1 MPAADIL
8 DRLLVTLAVRLHAFS
23 VCQIQEG
30 WRLSFDAFDA
40 ITIHYVLAGAGSV
53 RTGNGDWVPFAAH
66 NVIIVPARQPQ
77 TLGQADRAVGE
88 ARGEDHCTLIDDGL
102 IAFTAGD
109 GSRDTLLICGM
120 ISAPTA
126 APLGCSTICATLSS
140 RTCRQA
146 ARSGTP
152 ST

>member
-53 RTGNGDWVPFAAH
+53 RAGTAIASRSPPATSSSCRPGNRRRSGRPTERS
-66 NVIIVPARQPQ
+66 AR
-77 TLGQADRAVGE
+77 R
-88 ARGEDHCTLIDDGL
+88 
-102 IAFTAGD
+102 
-109 GSRDTLLICGM
+109 
-120 ISAPTA
+120 
-126 APLGCSTICATLSS
+126 
-140 RTCRQA
+140 A
-146 ARSGTP
+146 ARITAP
-152 ST
+152 